1 MLLVR
6 LLNINLRSLERISTQ
21 EGFRGKYT
29 FLNIPTHIKQG
40 TNVSVL
46 PGFGYIT
53 DSLSVRPSVRYY
65 YYPVAC
71 FVTFATGHDFGLL
84 LHGLANVGQKDY
96 HGIKQ
101 RTDGRIII

>member
-1 MLLVR
+1 MYAWLLLLFHFVPLVR

-53 DSLSVRPSVRYY
+53 DSLSVRPSVRSSVY
-65 YYPVAC
+65 VIIIII
-71 FVTFATGHDFGLL
+71 LL
-84 LHGLANVGQKDY
+84 LVSLRLLPGMTLVCCYMDWPM
-96 HGIKQ
+96 
-101 RTDGRIII
+101 